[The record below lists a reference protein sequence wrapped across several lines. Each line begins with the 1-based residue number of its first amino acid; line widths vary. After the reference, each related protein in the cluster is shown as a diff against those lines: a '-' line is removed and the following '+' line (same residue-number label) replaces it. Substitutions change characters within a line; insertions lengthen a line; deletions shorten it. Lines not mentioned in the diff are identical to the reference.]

1 MKKRR
6 RIRSADQA
14 LERLTRLLGELE
26 TLVDVVI
33 VEGFRDLEA
42 LRQLGFRGVVSLFS
56 QVGVPD
62 ADFLDTSSREYG
74 SVAILTDFDEEGR
87 KIDLALSEGFERRG
101 VRVEKGLRREM
112 GRIIAALGVYAIESL
127 DNIRELSKAEERDY
141 NPSHLSKDVRK

>member
-6 RIRSADQA
+6 RIRSTSQA
-14 LERLTRLLGELE
+14 FERLTRLLGELE

-33 VEGFRDLEA
+33 VEGPRDLEA
-42 LRQLGFRGVVSLFS
+42 LRRLGFLGVISLFS

-62 ADFLDTSSREYG
+62 TDFMDTASKEHG

-101 VRVEKGLRREM
+101 LRVEKGLRREM
-112 GRIIAALGVYAIESL
+112 GRIMAALRVYAIESL
-127 DNIRELSKAEERDY
+127 DNVQEQS
-141 NPSHLSKDVRK
+141 

>member
-6 RIRSADQA
+6 RIGSTDQA

-33 VEGFRDLEA
+33 VEGTRDLEA
-42 LRQLGFRGVVSLFS
+42 LRLLGFRGEVSLFS
-56 QVGVPD
+56 QMGVPD
-62 ADFLDTSSREYG
+62 ADFMDTASREYG

-101 VRVEKGLRREM
+101 LRVEKELRYEM
-112 GRIIAALGVYAIESL
+112 GRIMAALRVYAIESL
-127 DNIRELSKAEERDY
+127 DNVQEQS
-141 NPSHLSKDVRK
+141 

>member
-1 MKKRR
+1 MKRRR
-6 RIRSADQA
+6 RIRSTDQA

-26 TLVDVVI
+26 TLVGIVI
-33 VEGFRDLEA
+33 VEGPRDLEA
-42 LRQLGFRGVVSLFS
+42 LRQLGFRGVISLFS

-62 ADFLDTSSREYG
+62 ADFIDAISRAHG

-112 GRIIAALGVYAIESL
+112 GRIMAAIGVYAIESL
-127 DNIRELSKAEERDY
+127 DNVQEHSEAEERDY
-141 NPSHLSKDVRK
+141 NASRLS

>member
-6 RIRSADQA
+6 RIKTTDQA
-14 LERLTRLLGELE
+14 MERLKHLLGELE

-33 VEGFRDLEA
+33 VEGPRDIDA
-42 LRQLGFRGVVSLFS
+42 LRQLGFRGVISLFS

-62 ADFLDTSSREYG
+62 ADFIDAISREHG
-74 SVAILTDFDEEGR
+74 SVVIMTDFDEEGR

-112 GRIIAALGVYAIESL
+112 GRIMAALGAYAIESL
-127 DNIRELSKAEERDY
+127 NNIQEQLKDEERGY
-141 NPSHLSKDVRK
+141 NTSHLS

>member
-6 RIRSADQA
+6 RVRSTDQA

-33 VEGFRDLEA
+33 VEGPRDLEA
-42 LRQLGFRGVVSLFS
+42 LRLLGFRGEVSLFS

-62 ADFLDTSSREYG
+62 ADFMDTASREYG

-101 VRVEKGLRREM
+101 LRVEKGLRREM
-112 GRIIAALGVYAIESL
+112 GRIMAAIKVYAIESL
-127 DNIRELSKAEERDY
+127 DNVQEQSEAEERDY
-141 NPSHLSKDVRK
+141 NSS

>member
-6 RIRSADQA
+6 RIRSTDEA

-33 VEGFRDLEA
+33 VEGPRDLEA
-42 LRQLGFRGVVSLFS
+42 LRQLGFRGVISLFS

-62 ADFLDTSSREYG
+62 ADFMDTASREYE
-74 SVAILTDFDEEGR
+74 SVVILTDFDEEGR

-101 VRVEKGLRREM
+101 LRVEQGLRHEM
-112 GRIIAALGVYAIESL
+112 GRIMAVLRVYAIESL
-127 DNIRELSKAEERDY
+127 DNVQEQS
-141 NPSHLSKDVRK
+141 

>member
-6 RIRSADQA
+6 RIRSTDEA

-33 VEGFRDLEA
+33 VEGPRDLEA
-42 LRQLGFRGVVSLFS
+42 LRQLGFRGVISLFS

-62 ADFLDTSSREYG
+62 ADFMDTASREYG
-74 SVAILTDFDEEGR
+74 SVVILTDFDEEGR

-101 VRVEKGLRREM
+101 MRVEKGLRHEM
-112 GRIIAALGVYAIESL
+112 GLIMAALRVYAIESL
-127 DNIRELSKAEERDY
+127 DNVQEQS
-141 NPSHLSKDVRK
+141 

>member
-6 RIRSADQA
+6 RIRSTDQA

-33 VEGFRDLEA
+33 VEGPRDLEA
-42 LRQLGFRGVVSLFS
+42 LRLLGFRGEVSLFS

-62 ADFLDTSSREYG
+62 ADFMDTASREYG

-87 KIDLALSEGFERRG
+87 KIELALTEGFERRG
-101 VRVEKGLRREM
+101 LRVEKELRYEM
-112 GRIIAALGVYAIESL
+112 SRIMAALRVYAIESL
-127 DNIRELSKAEERDY
+127 DNVQEQS
-141 NPSHLSKDVRK
+141 

>member
-6 RIRSADQA
+6 RIRSTDQA

-33 VEGFRDLEA
+33 VEGPRDLEA
-42 LRQLGFRGVVSLFS
+42 LRQLGFRGVISIFS
-56 QVGVPD
+56 QVGVPN
-62 ADFLDTSSREYG
+62 ADFIDATSREHG

-101 VRVEKGLRREM
+101 LRVEKELRHEM
-112 GRIIAALGVYAIESL
+112 GRIMAALRVYAIESL
-127 DNIRELSKAEERDY
+127 DNVQEQS
-141 NPSHLSKDVRK
+141 

>member
-6 RIRSADQA
+6 RIGSTDQA

-33 VEGFRDLEA
+33 VEGPRDLEA
-42 LRQLGFRGVVSLFS
+42 LRLLGFRGEVSLFS

-62 ADFLDTSSREYG
+62 ADFMDTASREYG

-87 KIDLALSEGFERRG
+87 KIDLALTEGFERRG
-101 VRVEKGLRREM
+101 LRVEKELRYEM
-112 GRIIAALGVYAIESL
+112 GRIMAALRVYAIESL
-127 DNIRELSKAEERDY
+127 DNVQEQS
-141 NPSHLSKDVRK
+141 

>member
-6 RIRSADQA
+6 RIRSTDQA

-33 VEGFRDLEA
+33 VEGPRDLEA
-42 LRQLGFRGVVSLFS
+42 LRQLGFRGVISIFS
-56 QVGVPD
+56 QVGVPN
-62 ADFLDTSSREYG
+62 ADFIDATSREHG

-101 VRVEKGLRREM
+101 LRVEKELRYEM
-112 GRIIAALGVYAIESL
+112 GRIMAALRVYAIESL
-127 DNIRELSKAEERDY
+127 DNIRVQS
-141 NPSHLSKDVRK
+141 

>member
-6 RIRSADQA
+6 RIRSTDQA

-26 TLVDVVI
+26 TLVDIVI
-33 VEGFRDLEA
+33 VEGPRDREA
-42 LRQLGFRGVVSLFS
+42 LRLLGFRGEVSLFS

-62 ADFLDTSSREYG
+62 ADFMDTASREYG

-101 VRVEKGLRREM
+101 LRVEKELRYEM
-112 GRIIAALGVYAIESL
+112 GRIMAALRVYAIESL
-127 DNIRELSKAEERDY
+127 DNVQEQS
-141 NPSHLSKDVRK
+141 

>member
-6 RIRSADQA
+6 RIGSTDQA

-26 TLVDVVI
+26 TLVDIVI
-33 VEGFRDLEA
+33 VEGPRDLEA
-42 LRQLGFRGVVSLFS
+42 LRLLGFKGEVSLFS

-62 ADFLDTSSREYG
+62 ADFMDTASREYG

-101 VRVEKGLRREM
+101 LRVEKELRYEM
-112 GRIIAALGVYAIESL
+112 GRIMAALRVYAIESL
-127 DNIRELSKAEERDY
+127 DNVQDK
-141 NPSHLSKDVRK
+141 

>member
-6 RIRSADQA
+6 RIRSTDQA

-33 VEGFRDLEA
+33 VEGPRDLEA
-42 LRQLGFRGVVSLFS
+42 LRLLGFRGEVSLFS

-62 ADFLDTSSREYG
+62 ADFMDTASREYG

-87 KIDLALSEGFERRG
+87 KIDLALTEGFERRG
-101 VRVEKGLRREM
+101 LRVEKELRYEM
-112 GRIIAALGVYAIESL
+112 GRIMAALRVYAIESL
-127 DNIRELSKAEERDY
+127 DNVQEQS
-141 NPSHLSKDVRK
+141 